1 MQQGVRVRIH
11 RFGEHLFPRRGVL
24 ARLPDSAPSLDL
36 AKGCLLRASHGEG
49 VLFGSVDYAAVR
61 LLLLPDGDE
70 VLSPGAACA
79 RARGLARPP
88 ASAPAAA
95 PFFFP
100 TPRAPRPRRH
110 DLRQRQPGG
119 AHWRGAL

>member
-1 MQQGVRVRIH
+1 MQQGVRVRVH
-11 RFGEHLFPRRGVL
+11 RFGEHFFPRRGVL

-49 VLFGSVDYAAVR
+49 VLFGSVDYSAVR

-79 RARGLARPP
+79 HGPAFPFCPAPPTLFTPHPPPPP
-88 ASAPAAA
+88 AQ
-95 PFFFP
+95 
-100 TPRAPRPRRH
+100 T
-110 DLRQRQPGG
+110 
-119 AHWRGAL
+119 